1 MPDDAIIRPYDPQ
14 PDGGLYGDRLLVPY
28 ARYVE
33 LWNRA
38 HPDKKLTALP
48 APMPYALAG
57 ASYHTTLEGDDFL
70 LLSGRLN
77 IDVYADGF
85 VQIPLGLR
93 GGVLARADLD
103 GKAARLRLAG
113 FRTRAEERDEA
124 EDDAEDNTPVAKG
137 KFAAP
142 DENPFAPRRTRN
154 RPAATRLPS
163 DALVVLYAEGKG
175 RHVLEVEVRVR
186 LARQGGWRVAEAMLP
201 AAPAST
207 LAVKVPAGETEVRLS
222 QVPDRRSYDTD
233 KDGQTIQTVL
243 GAAGELALQ
252 WRPKVAEGQVDRGLT
267 AQSAAVVDVQ
277 EDGLRAVW
285 DVALEFRR
293 NQREQFQF
301 SVPKDYLVE
310 KVAGSNVRGWEIR
323 KDGPAGKE
331 QTVEITL
338 LKAAKDH
345 EQIALHLWRGG
356 AVGQG
361 GLTEFDVPLVQP
373 SGAAQSAGQ
382 VTIRRSPLLDVR
394 TVQHA
399 GVTRIDLA
407 DAAGGRPADALSE
420 SSGHD
425 AGDESPLGIHP
436 YQAYR
441 FATMPFT
448 LRLRAEPMA
457 ARTTAEVQTL
467 LKFTEYRPTLECRAV
482 VHVQDRPIYRVEM
495 LLPEDLKIR
504 QVSAPGEFQWARTER
519 DKRPLLTVY
528 FTSGQSGDVPVVVQ
542 GTLNPE
548 KGDSPHLSEA
558 PVGPFRQ
565 MGTVPFFPGKIQSLP
580 LPGIEVCGVDDQAGD
595 IAVQADPAFNV
606 EDKPLQGCQET
617 ELVQVAAWLNPQ
629 QRQLTRLALHYR
641 RPGYSGTLR
650 LAARKPDVTCDTMSK
665 VCVTDRVVEESI
677 VLTFTVQR
685 RGAPSCGSRFPRRW
699 PTPGSASPCCGGRRS
714 RP

>member
-1 MPDDAIIRPYDPQ
+1 M
-14 PDGGLYGDRLLVPY
+14 PY

-113 FRTRAEERDEA
+113 FQTRAEERDEA
-124 EDDAEDNTPVAKG
+124 EDDTEDNTPVVKG
-137 KFAAP
+137 KFSPP

-154 RPAATRLPS
+154 RSAATRLPS

-175 RHVLEVEVRVR
+175 RHVLDVEVRVR
-186 LARQGGWRVAEAMLP
+186 LTRQGGWRVAEAMLP

-207 LAVKVPAGETEVRLS
+207 LAVKVPGGETEVRLS

-267 AQSAAVVDVQ
+267 GQSAAVVDVQ

-293 NQREQFQF
+293 NTREQFQF

-323 KDGPAGKE
+323 KGGPAGKE
-331 QTVEITL
+331 QTVEVTL

-373 SGAAQSAGQ
+373 SGAAQAAGQ

-407 DAAGGRPADALSE
+407 DAAGGRPADGE

-504 QVSAPGEFQWARTER
+504 QVSAPGEFQWARDR
-519 DKRPLLTVY
+519 ARQASAADRLL
-528 FTSGQSGDVPVVVQ
+528 
-542 GTLNPE
+542 
-548 KGDSPHLSEA
+548 HRR
-558 PVGPFRQ
+558 PVGRRAGGGARHAGRRGQ
-565 MGTVPFFPGKIQSLP
+565 DRVAAAARHRSLRRGRPGGRHRRAGRSRLRRRGQTLAG
-580 LPGIEVCGVDDQAGD
+580 LPGNGARSGGRLAQSAAAAIDQAG
-595 IAVQADPAFNV
+595 PALS
-606 EDKPLQGCQET
+606 P
-617 ELVQVAAWLNPQ
+617 
-629 QRQLTRLALHYR
+629 
-641 RPGYSGTLR
+641 SGL
-650 LAARKPDVTCDTMSK
+650 
-665 VCVTDRVVEESI
+665 
-677 VLTFTVQR
+677 
-685 RGAPSCGSRFPRRW
+685 
-699 PTPGSASPCCGGRRS
+699 
-714 RP
+714 